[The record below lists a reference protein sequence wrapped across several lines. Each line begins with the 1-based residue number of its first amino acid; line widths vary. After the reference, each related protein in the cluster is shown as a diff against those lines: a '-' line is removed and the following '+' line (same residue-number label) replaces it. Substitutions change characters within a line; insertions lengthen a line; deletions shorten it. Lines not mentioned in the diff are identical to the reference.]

1 MVIDHYMLNTFS
13 LVAQWFVML
22 FPVGLPQI
30 NRSTPAPSNSALPSP
45 PHINHQPLGV
55 AGNAT
60 SNGIQPAKGEGII
73 YYILRY
79 LCKLQYVSICHQ
91 TELRPLGDYSP
102 SKIPVRSQWGHYSLP
117 RYAMFNDV
125 VPMDT
130 RDMTELFVIQP
141 GSGSQL

>member
-30 NRSTPAPSNSALPSP
+30 NRSTPAPSILRFHHLLTST
-45 PHINHQPLGV
+45 INRWGWL
-55 AGNAT
+55 GNAT

-79 LCKLQYVSICHQ
+79 LGKLQYVSICHQ

>member
-73 YYILRY
+73 
-79 LCKLQYVSICHQ
+79 CHQ

-102 SKIPVRSQWGHYSLP
+102 SKIPVRSQ
-117 RYAMFNDV
+117 
-125 VPMDT
+125 
-130 RDMTELFVIQP
+130 
-141 GSGSQL
+141 